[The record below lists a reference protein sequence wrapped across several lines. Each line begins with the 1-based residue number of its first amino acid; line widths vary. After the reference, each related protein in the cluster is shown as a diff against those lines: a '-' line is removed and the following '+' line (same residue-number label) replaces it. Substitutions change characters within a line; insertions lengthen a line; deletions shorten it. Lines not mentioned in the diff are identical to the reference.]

1 MFILPTLKIAF
12 RGLRVNKMR
21 SVLTM
26 LGIIIGVAAVIT
38 MLAVG
43 EGAKESLAQSI
54 ASLGS
59 NMILVIPGS
68 TTSGG
73 ARMGTGNT
81 TTLVPEDAQAMMS
94 ESAIDSAAPL
104 VRGTGQVVFQDRNW
118 STSIYGTTEDYARVR
133 EWPVSKGRFIIKQ
146 DVDGRTKNCLVGQTV
161 VNEIFGDEDPIGKI
175 IRIKQVP
182 FTVVGVLEAKGQS
195 PMGQDQD
202 DTVLVP
208 LSTAMSRLFGVTS
221 VQAVMVKAK
230 GPDTVDRAVDQVTA
244 LLRQRHKITEGED
257 DDFSVRN
264 LSEMLAT
271 AEAQTRIMAIL
282 LGSVASVSLLVGGI
296 GIMNIMLVSVTERTR
311 EIGIRMAVGAKE
323 RDILLQFLIEAV
335 VLSLIGGVIGIILGF
350 GLSTAVAAF
359 SQFKTSVSVYSVLLS
374 FLFSAAVGIFFGFYP
389 ARKAAGMDPISALRY
404 E

>member
-12 RGLRVNKMR
+12 RSLRVNKMR
-21 SVLTM
+21 SALTM

-43 EGAKESLAQSI
+43 EGAKQSLAQSI

-81 TTLVPEDAQAMMS
+81 TTLVPEDAQAMAS

-118 STSIYGTTEDYARVR
+118 STSIYGTTEEYALVR

-161 VNEIFGDEDPIGKI
+161 VDEIFGDEDPIGKI

-182 FTVVGVLEAKGQS
+182 FTVVGVLEMKGQS
-195 PMGQDQD
+195 PSGQDQD

-221 VQAVMVKAK
+221 VQAIMVKAK
-230 GPDTVDRAVDQVTA
+230 GPDTVDRAVDQVTT
-244 LLRQRHKITEGED
+244 LLRQRHKISEGED

-323 RDILLQFLIEAV
+323 NDILLQFLVEAV
-335 VLSLIGGVIGIILGF
+335 VLSLIGGIIGIILGV
-350 GLSTAVAAF
+350 GLSTAVAMF
-359 SQFKTSVSVYSVLLS
+359 SQFKTSVSLYSVLLS

-389 ARKAAGMDPISALRY
+389 AKKAAGMDPISALRY

>member
-21 SVLTM
+21 SALTM

-43 EGAKESLAQSI
+43 EGAKQSLAQSI

-81 TTLVPEDAQAMMS
+81 TTLVPEDAQALTS

-118 STSIYGTTEDYARVR
+118 STSIMGTTEDYEFVR

-161 VNEIFGDEDPIGKI
+161 VDEIFGDEDPIGKI

-182 FTVVGVLEAKGQS
+182 FTVVGVLEKKGQS
-195 PMGQDQD
+195 PSGQDQD

-208 LSTAMSRLFGVTS
+208 LSTAMSRLFGITS
-221 VQAVMVKAK
+221 VHAIMVKGK
-230 GPDTVDRAVDQVTA
+230 SNDQMDRAVDQVTA

-323 RDILLQFLIEAV
+323 KDILLQFLVEAV
-335 VLSLIGGVIGIILGF
+335 VLSLIGGIIGIMLGV
-350 GLSTAVAAF
+350 GLSTAVAMF
-359 SQFKTSVSVYSVLLS
+359 SQFKTSVSLYSVLLS

-389 ARKAAGMDPISALRY
+389 AKKAAGMDPISALRY

>member
-21 SVLTM
+21 SALTM

-81 TTLVPEDAQAMMS
+81 TTLVPEDSQAMVS
-94 ESAIDSAAPL
+94 ESAVDSAAPM

-118 STSIYGTTEDYARVR
+118 STSIIGATEDYARVR
-133 EWPVSKGRFIIKQ
+133 EWPVSRGRFIIKQ
-146 DVDGRTKNCLVGQTV
+146 DVDGRTKNCLIGQTV
-161 VNEIFGDEDPIGKI
+161 VDEIFGDEDPVGKI

-182 FTVVGVLEAKGQS
+182 FTVVGVLETKGQS
-195 PMGQDQD
+195 PGGQDQD

-221 VQAVMVKAK
+221 VQAIMVKAK
-230 GPDTVDRAVDQVTA
+230 GPDTVNRAVDQVTA
-244 LLRQRHKITEGED
+244 LLRQRHKISEGED

-323 RDILLQFLIEAV
+323 NDILLQFLVEAV
-335 VLSLIGGVIGIILGF
+335 VLSLIGGIIGILLGI
-350 GLSTAVAAF
+350 GLSSAVAAF
-359 SQFKTSVSVYSVLLS
+359 SQFKTSVSISSVLLS

-389 ARKAAGMDPISALRY
+389 AKKAAGMDPISALRY

>member
-21 SVLTM
+21 SALTM

-43 EGAKESLAQSI
+43 EGAKQSLAQSI

-81 TTLVPEDAQAMMS
+81 TTLVPEDAQALTS

-118 STSIYGTTEDYARVR
+118 STSIMGTTEDYEFVR

-161 VNEIFGDEDPIGKI
+161 VEEIFGDEDPIGKI

-182 FTVVGVLEAKGQS
+182 FTVVGVLEKKGQS
-195 PMGQDQD
+195 PIGPGPGRHRARAALDCH
-202 DTVLVP
+202 
-208 LSTAMSRLFGVTS
+208 
-221 VQAVMVKAK
+221 VQAFRDNV
-230 GPDTVDRAVDQVTA
+230 RA
-244 LLRQRHKITEGED
+244 RHNGQRKK
-257 DDFSVRN
+257 
-264 LSEMLAT
+264 
-271 AEAQTRIMAIL
+271 Q
-282 LGSVASVSLLVGGI
+282 
-296 GIMNIMLVSVTERTR
+296 
-311 EIGIRMAVGAKE
+311 
-323 RDILLQFLIEAV
+323 
-335 VLSLIGGVIGIILGF
+335 
-350 GLSTAVAAF
+350 
-359 SQFKTSVSVYSVLLS
+359 
-374 FLFSAAVGIFFGFYP
+374 
-389 ARKAAGMDPISALRY
+389 
-404 E
+404 